1 MAPPTH
7 LCEASTES
15 AGAASPDLPAM
26 LTTISWAPRTE
37 LAVADW
43 VRQGRWLG
51 ALGRGAGWWIGDWL
65 RYGNSHYGQRY
76 TAAGRATGYDV
87 QSLMNMA
94 YVAGR
99 FESSRR
105 RPSLSY
111 SHHAELAGLS
121 PEDQD
126 VWLDRAEAGGLS
138 VRALRVEL
146 RHARKRAESRHA
158 RAQARWRLNGAVA
171 AAGTTMDGELTAPAI
186 TDGSRQLRR
195 TGVRP
200 SPQFRAA
207 SEVVCPECG
216 CHFAPATDDAVA
228 AVSTG

>member
-1 MAPPTH
+1 MATSSHPH
-7 LCEASTES
+7 LCQEPAGS
-15 AGAASPDLPAM
+15 ADTSPDLPAM
-26 LTTISWAPRTE
+26 LTTITWAPRRE

-76 TAAGRATGYDV
+76 TAAARATGYDV

-99 FESSRR
+99 FEPPRR

-138 VRALRVEL
+138 VRSLRIEL
-146 RHARKRAESRHA
+146 RHARKRAETRRA
-158 RAQARWRLNGAVA
+158 RAHARWRLEGPVA
-171 AAGTTMDGELTAPAI
+171 AAGPNGTALGGEPTAPAL
-186 TDGSRQLRR
+186 TNGSRRLGLN
-195 TGVRP
+195 GVRP
-200 SPQFRAA
+200 AHSLRAD

-216 CHFAPATDDAVA
+216 CHFAPRNGAEE
-228 AVSTG
+228 S